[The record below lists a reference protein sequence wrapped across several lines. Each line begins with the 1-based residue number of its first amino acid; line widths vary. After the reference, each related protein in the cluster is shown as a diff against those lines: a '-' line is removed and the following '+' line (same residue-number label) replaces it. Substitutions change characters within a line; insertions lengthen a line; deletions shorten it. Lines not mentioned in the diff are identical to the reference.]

1 MLKPEVLMSSI
12 AKIIEVEAEG
22 DTVEEAVEAAVE
34 GASKSVR
41 NIQNVYVRDF
51 KAIVENGS
59 VSHYRVDTKITFLVD
74 EGGDVG

>member
-1 MLKPEVLMSSI
+1 MSSI

-22 DTVEEAVEAAVE
+22 DTIEEAVETAVE

-51 KAIVENGS
+51 KAVVEDDS
-59 VSHYRVDTKITFLVD
+59 VSHYRVDTKITFLVE